1 LLLILV
7 PRHPQRFDSVAAA
20 VERTG
25 LKYVRR
31 SLAETCSED
40 TAVFLGDTLGELPVF
55 YAASDAAFVGGSLVR
70 VGGHNLLEPA
80 AVSLPIVSGPYNFNA
95 EDIAEMLDAAGALA
109 VVEDERGLED
119 EIASCLASPDL
130 SRQRG
135 QAGRRI
141 LDENR
146 GALDRLLRLV
156 IPLMDGGEEEPASL
170 SAVR

>member
-1 LLLILV
+1 
-7 PRHPQRFDSVAAA
+7 
-20 VERTG
+20 
-25 LKYVRR
+25 
-31 SLAETCSED
+31 

-170 SAVR
+170 SAAR